1 MTSNT
6 RWTRVLAVCACASFA
21 FQPWR
26 KRHSEKQAHKAQLHE
41 WENEG
46 GNLAPAPE
54 VSPTVLT
61 AGSP

>member
-6 RWTRVLAVCACASFA
+6 RWTRLLTACAGATFA
-21 FQPWR
+21 LPWR
-26 KRHSEKQAHKAQLHE
+26 KRHNEKQAQKAQLHE

-46 GNLAPAPE
+46 GNLAPAPAT
-54 VSPTVLT
+54 PTTVVT

>member
-6 RWTRVLAVCACASFA
+6 RWTRSLAACAGASFVL
-21 FQPWR
+21 PWR
-26 KRHSEKQAHKAQLHE
+26 KRHNEKKAHKAQIHE

>member
-6 RWTRVLAVCACASFA
+6 RWTRLLAACASFA
-21 FQPWR
+21 LPWR
-26 KRHSEKQAHKAQLHE
+26 KRHNEKKAHKAQIHE

>member
-1 MTSNT
+1 MTSYT
-6 RWTRVLAVCACASFA
+6 RWTRLLAVCARASFVL
-21 FQPWR
+21 PWR
-26 KRHSEKQAHKAQLHE
+26 KRRNEKQAHKAQLHE

-54 VSPTVLT
+54 VSTTVLT